1 MTPHK
6 GKSGGLGEL
15 RECAGAVLRSPDPHP
30 PDMSPDDF
38 SKLVHDLHTHQIE
51 LEMQNE
57 ELRRAQMELV
67 ESRDRYSDLY
77 DSAPVGYMTISK
89 KGLVVEANMTAAKL
103 LGAARHDLLRNRLS
117 RFICSDSKDEYYL
130 HLRKVLETEA
140 EQTCEVR
147 CEEADGTLLDVE
159 LRSRPVRDD
168 GGSVVQVR
176 TALMDISARKRAE
189 EALQEAHDELEER
202 VEARTAALA
211 RANEQLHQEMKERKQ
226 TEEALQRSQKL
237 ASLGTLA
244 AGIAHEINNPLNSIV
259 FSAELAVRQKD
270 SFDGK
275 QAMDEKLR
283 VIQKEAFRCGR
294 IVKSVL
300 QFARQEPSEK
310 WPGSL
315 DGVISRARDMT
326 RGLAAEKQVR
336 LRIDTGNP
344 LPPLA
349 FNPTEMEQVF
359 VNLIS
364 NGIEASQA
372 GGSVTVRTEMASYNT
387 VRVLVEDRG
396 CGMTQEQAERAFDP
410 FFTTR
415 RQTGGTGLGLS
426 VTHGIVAEH
435 GGTLCIESSPG
446 QGSIFTLELPLTA
459 PEG

>member
-1 MTPHK
+1 MTSNN
-6 GKSGGLGEL
+6 GKSENFGEMRKCAEAVLGVAAPDQPDISPHDVGRIVHEL
-15 RECAGAVLRSPDPHP
+15 R
-30 PDMSPDDF
+30 
-38 SKLVHDLHTHQIE
+38 THQIE

-57 ELRRAQMELV
+57 ELRRVQVELV

-77 DSAPVGYMTISK
+77 DSAPVGYVTISRE
-89 KGLVVEANMTAAKL
+89 GLVIEANMTAAKL
-103 LGAARHDLLRNRLS
+103 LGVARHNLLKNSFS
-117 RFICSDSKDEYYL
+117 RFIRSDFHNEYYL
-130 HLRKVLETEA
+130 LLRKALETKT

-147 CEEADGTLLDVE
+147 CEKADGTLLDVE
-159 LRSRPVRDD
+159 LRSRPVLDE
-168 GGSVVQVR
+168 GENVVHIR
-176 TALMDISARKRAE
+176 MALMDISARKRAE
-189 EALQEAHDELEER
+189 DALHEAHDELEER

-211 RANEQLHQEMKERKQ
+211 RANEQLYLEMKEREQ

-259 FSAELAVRQKD
+259 FSAEIAVRQKD

-283 VIQKEAFRCGR
+283 VIQQEAFRCGR

-300 QFARQEPSEK
+300 QFARQEVSEK

-315 DGVISRARDMT
+315 DDVISRARDIT
-326 RGLAAEKQVR
+326 RGLASEKRVR
-336 LRIDTGNP
+336 LRIDSSHP
-344 LPPLA
+344 LPPVA

-364 NGIEASQA
+364 NGIHASQA
-372 GGSVTVRTEMASYNT
+372 DGIVTVRTEMASYNT
-387 VRVLVEDRG
+387 VRVLVEDQG

-435 GGTLCIESSPG
+435 GGTLSVKSSPG
-446 QGSIFTLELPLTA
+446 CGSIFTLELPLTA
-459 PEG
+459 H